1 MLEGTP
7 GHQNQEKPTDNSG
20 RQKYMD
26 LYHEIVKKQSEN
38 PILPFID
45 EDEKIKSNS
54 KDDLNHNNHEID
66 LDKDF

>member
-1 MLEGTP
+1 MLEGRP
-7 GHQNQEKPTDNSG
+7 VNQNQDKPADNFD
-20 RQKYMD
+20 RQKYRD

-45 EDEKIKSNS
+45 EDENARVKNNN
-54 KDDLNHNNHEID
+54 DLDSSHEID